1 MINIWLLASIKVR
14 LNGKAQNNNIF
25 HLRHVRLIFY
35 LKPNIRWLRTFSEMR
50 NIRGYTSMSN
60 ERLISIN

>member
-35 LKPNIRWLRTFSEMR
+35 LKPNIR
-50 NIRGYTSMSN
+50 
-60 ERLISIN
+60 